1 MMQKKPEKL
10 LKPWHIGTHLRV
22 LKSLRPCTLDES
34 SLSIERVKGCKE
46 ATGPMELWPLS
57 PAGLCSKSLGYFNS
71 LMLGSSSGTL
81 CLDL

>member
-1 MMQKKPEKL
+1 MMQKKTRKVTETL
-10 LKPWHIGTHLRV
+10 AHGHSSESTQV
-22 LKSLRPCTLDES
+22 FRPCTLDES

-46 ATGPMELWPLS
+46 ATGPMELWPLN
-57 PAGLCSKSLGYFNS
+57 PAGLCSKSLEYFNS